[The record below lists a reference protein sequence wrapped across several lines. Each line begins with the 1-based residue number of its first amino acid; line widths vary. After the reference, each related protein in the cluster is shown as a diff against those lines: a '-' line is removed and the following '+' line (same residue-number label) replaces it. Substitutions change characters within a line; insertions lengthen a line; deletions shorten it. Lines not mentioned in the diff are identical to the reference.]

1 MHMSNCKS
9 KYILY
14 NVGIKSLISL
24 GRCPISV
31 YELNHMFIHV
41 VDADSEYYKL
51 QAPHS
56 HSHAD

>member
-1 MHMSNCKS
+1 MSNYNY

-14 NVGIKSLISL
+14 NVGIKSLMSL
-24 GRCPISV
+24 GRCPIYV
-31 YELNHMFIHV
+31 YELNHMIIHV
-41 VDADSEYYKL
+41 VDADNEYHKP